1 LTVDSKPSAVRRSA
15 SAPLDL
21 AQRDP
26 KDSAGLLLGRLTVLP
41 ALVLVPF
48 LLTSFPLLLIGY
60 FKPVPVIVL
69 WLALTALIVPYVWR
83 RIPSVTG
90 AADWGTANAGRATPT
105 PRWVLWTLVAIAVVF
120 AAFQAV
126 YHSQFVVDQLDAAS
140 YMNFATWI
148 SRHGS
153 LPIPQDAAAFGNAPG
168 ITFNSAAFYS
178 GAIYHTGNTIVPQ
191 FMAGLPMLLSL
202 GFWAGGARLAVFW
215 APVLGALGVF
225 TFGGLVARLVG
236 PRWAPLGALVMAIG
250 IPEAYVSRNTYSET
264 LAQILLLGGLCLW
277 IDVQR
282 TDRGEED
289 AGRWRGNWRH
299 HARAA
304 SHVLAGATGLMFGIT
319 LLVRIDGPADVLFV
333 VPYIGLLVLR
343 RQRQVIALLVGMLV
357 GLVYGTVDALFLTR
371 PYLQTNSQSVKAMV
385 AAFVLVT
392 VVTVAAVW
400 WLRRRGS
407 ELRTPPGP
415 RLVMAVTALPFVV
428 IAVFIIRPY
437 VERNWHALQYAPLSL
452 HWIYWY
458 TGAATIAFATIAA
471 AMLGKRCLKGEAP
484 VWVLPLITFA
494 WAIIWFLL
502 RPAIT
507 AHQPYASRRLVPAV
521 LPGLVLLAVWLSAWL
536 GRKSRA
542 IHLVNVP
549 DYLKRSPRVFV
560 IACCAGAMFL
570 PPMIGN
576 FGLGLKS
583 GGPLGVMPYS
593 NGLALQRAYVG
604 EIAAIDKICQ
614 AIPPNSSV
622 LLADFMFYWQFEQN
636 IRGTCNVPVAGVV
649 TEDPT
654 ANTPPGSNIAPATVL
669 ADVRAI
675 EKAGRHPIVLAS
687 TSAELSHLGNGSVKL
702 VMAQNT
708 SIDEHV
714 VFGTPRNT
722 LPQRFTVYSW
732 EPAK

>member
-1 LTVDSKPSAVRRSA
+1 
-15 SAPLDL
+15 
-21 AQRDP
+21 
-26 KDSAGLLLGRLTVLP
+26 VLP
-41 ALVLVPF
+41 ALVLLPF

-69 WLALTALIVPYVWR
+69 WLALTALVVPYVWR
-83 RIPSVTG
+83 RVPSVTG

-105 PRWVLWTLVAIAVVF
+105 PRWVLWSLVAISVAF
-120 AAFQAV
+120 GIFQAV

-148 SRHGS
+148 SAHGS

-168 ITFNSAAFYS
+168 ISFNSAAFYS
-178 GAIYHTGNTIVPQ
+178 GAVYHTGNSIVPQ

-202 GFWAGGARLAVFW
+202 GFWAGGARLALFW

-236 PRWAPLGALVMAIG
+236 PRWAPFAAPAIAIG

-264 LAQILLLGGLCLW
+264 LAQILLLGALSLW
-277 IDVQR
+277 IDSQR
-282 TDRGEED
+282 TDRGEAD
-289 AGRWRGNWRH
+289 AGRWRGHWRAH
-299 HARAA
+299 TRSA
-304 SHVLAGATGLMFGIT
+304 SHVLAGVTGLVFGIT
-319 LLVRIDGPADVLFV
+319 LLVRIDGPADILFV
-333 VPYIGLLVLR
+333 VPYCGLLVLR
-343 RQRQVIALLVGMLV
+343 RQRQVIALVVGMIV
-357 GLVYGTVDALFLTR
+357 GLVYGTVDALFLTF
-371 PYLQTNSQSVKAMV
+371 PYLQANASSVKYMV
-385 AAFVLVT
+385 AAFVLFT
-392 VVTVAAVW
+392 AATVAAVW

-415 RLVMAVTALPFVV
+415 LLIRTVTFLPFVV

-458 TGAATIAFATIAA
+458 TGFTAIAFAVIAT
-471 AMLGKRCLKGEAP
+471 AMLGRRCVKGEAP
-484 VWVLPLITFA
+484 VWVLPLLTFA
-494 WAIIWFLL
+494 WAIVWFLL

-507 AHQPYASRRLVPAV
+507 PHQPYASRRLVPAV
-521 LPGLVLLAVWLSAWL
+521 LPGLILLAVWLAAWL
-536 GRKSRA
+536 GRRSRV

-549 DYLKRSPRVFV
+549 GYLKRAPWAFV
-560 IACCAGAMFL
+560 IACCAGAIFL

-576 FGLGLKS
+576 FGLSLS
-583 GGPLGVMPYS
+583 GS
-593 NGLALQRAYVG
+593 DGLALQRAYVG
-604 EIAAIDKICQ
+604 EVAAVDKICE

-622 LLADFMFYWQFEQN
+622 LIADFMLNYQWAEN
-636 IRGTCNVPVAGVV
+636 IRGTCGVPVAAVQTVV
-649 TEDPT
+649 PG
-654 ANTPPGSNIAPATVL
+654 ANTAPGWNASPAAML

-675 EKAGRHPIVLAS
+675 EKAGRHPIVLAA
-687 TSAELSHLGNGSVKL
+687 TSGELSPLGNGSVNL
-702 VMAQNT
+702 VVAQNT

-714 VFGTPRNT
+714 IFGTPRNT
-722 LPQRFTVYSW
+722 LPQRFTIYSW